1 MKLFRDLFKKVKPIY
16 IILGLFVLVII
27 ISALGSMKTIEGM
40 TSGDRTKLRQYQTV
54 LNDTLNQID
63 DFVKSRQGS
72 GWDSNNTF
80 KQNTSDFI
88 KKYSKFS
95 VEQFLKAHDTNNDG
109 IVIVSKS
116 DGKFIRDNSGN
127 VLYEMLTGFN
137 GYSFIFT
144 ANKCNSILL

>member
-16 IILGLFVLVII
+16 IILGLFVVVII
-27 ISALGSMKTIEGM
+27 ISALGSRKEGM
-40 TSGDRTKLRQYQTV
+40 TSGNRTQLRQYQTV

-88 KKYSKFS
+88 KKYSSLEDAQDNF
-95 VEQFLKAHDTNNDG
+95 FLKMQKENDK
-109 IVIVSKS
+109 VFLLESK
-116 DGKFIRDNSGN
+116 NY
-127 VLYEMLTGFN
+127 V
-137 GYSFIFT
+137 
-144 ANKCNSILL
+144 